1 MRIVIVGAGV
11 AGISAAEELR
21 RRDCTLEIAIVSDE
35 KYYYRAALSKYFQG
49 VISKDEVWGKPDNWY
64 EANDIN
70 LRLGKAIRI
79 DTEKKQVEC
88 AGGDTLPYDRMLIA
102 TGADPFVGDWPGLDL
117 DGVCTYRGLEC
128 VEKFLRFVR
137 AGAKHA
143 VVIGGGILSFELIE
157 NFLKLGLK
165 VTFVV
170 RGSQL
175 LNLLFDDVAAGI
187 IESDLRTADVDMKF
201 NTEAERFTGDNGRVT
216 GVVTKGGDTIGCDI
230 VAVAVG
236 IKADGGLAEG
246 SNIAFDRAV
255 IVDEYLRTSAPDVYA
270 AGDCCAIKTGE
281 SGARPTRTWLTS
293 ALQGRRAAGNML
305 GDERVF
311 DEGVFFNVSH
321 VFTSFYGVIGDF
333 NPRDPEGF
341 EFKSWR
347 FSESSYMRWT
357 LKSGI
362 AVGAIIVNASRY
374 IWPVRQ
380 MIESGVDVSAVA
392 KGDPSPEELNLLL
405 PQAAQTLF

>member
-1 MRIVIVGAGV
+1 MRIVIVGAGI

-21 RRDCTLEIAIVSDE
+21 RRDRTSEIVMISDE
-35 KYYYRAALSKYFQG
+35 KYYYRAALSKYFQD
-49 VISKDEVWGKPDNWY
+49 VISKDEVQGKPENWY
-64 EANDIN
+64 EANNIK
-70 LRLGKAIRI
+70 LKPGKAMRI
-79 DTEKKQVEC
+79 ETGKQQVEC
-88 AGGDTLPYDRMLIA
+88 DDGDIISYDKLLIA
-102 TGADPFVGDWPGLDL
+102 TGAVPFVAPWPGLDL

-128 VEKFLRFVR
+128 VEKFLRFIK
-137 AGAKHA
+137 AGARHA

-157 NFLKLGLK
+157 NFLKVGLK

-187 IESDLRTADVDMKF
+187 IEKDLRTADVDIRF
-201 NTEAERFTGDNGRVT
+201 DTEAERFAGENGRVT
-216 GVVTKGGDTIGCDI
+216 GVVTKSGDTINCDI

-236 IKADGGLAEG
+236 IKADGSLLEG
-246 SNIAFDRAV
+246 SNITFDRAV
-255 IVDEYLRTSAPDVYA
+255 IVDEYLRTSAPYVYA

-281 SGARPTRTWLTS
+281 SAVRPTRTWLTS
-293 ALQGRRAAGNML
+293 ALQGRTAAGNML

-321 VFTSFYGVIGDF
+321 VFTSFYGVIGEF

-341 EFKSWR
+341 EFRSWR

-357 LKSGI
+357 LKGGTV
-362 AVGAIIVNASRY
+362 VGAIIVNASHY

-380 MIESGVDVSAVA
+380 LIESGVDVSEVV
-392 KGDPSPEELNLLL
+392 KGDPSPEDLNTLL
-405 PQAAQTLF
+405 PQHAQTLF